1 MSYTQRP
8 LPVTSDVT
16 KPFWEAAA
24 NNKLIIQKCATCE
37 KHQFYPRLFCIH
49 CLAEDLIWIDC
60 TGSGTVYSYTINHR
74 APNPF
79 MKDRL
84 PYVVA
89 AIDLDEEVRMIAN
102 IIDSPIDQVKIGAKV
117 HVVFEKVSEDMSLP
131 QFCLSK

>member
-1 MSYTQRP
+1 
-8 LPVTSDVT
+8 
-16 KPFWEAAA
+16 
-24 NNKLIIQKCATCE
+24 
-37 KHQFYPRLFCIH
+37 
-49 CLAEDLIWIDC
+49 
-60 TGSGTVYSYTINHR
+60 
-74 APNPF
+74 

>member
-1 MSYTQRP
+1 MSYIQRP
-8 LPVTSDVT
+8 LPVVSDIT

-24 NNKLIIQKCATCE
+24 NNKLIIQKCAACG
-37 KHQFYPRLFCIH
+37 KSQFYPRLFCTH

-60 TGSGTVYSYTINHR
+60 TGKGTVYSYTINHR

-89 AIDLDEEVRMIAN
+89 AIDLDEGVRMIAN

-131 QFCLSK
+131 QFCLNK